1 MLSKSIDP
9 KSKRSGKTR
18 EVQELRRCHHCQGTM
33 KGVRKDAKFC
43 GNVCRQSAY
52 QSRTY
57 RRKSMAPKPGTSV
70 VDDAGGLCCLNCL
83 IGLRGKQRA
92 FCSDA
97 CRKQHH
103 RG

>member
-1 MLSKSIDP
+1 MLSRFIDLGVE
-9 KSKRSGKTR
+9 KSKKTR
-18 EVQELRRCHHCQGTM
+18 QAQSTRKCQHCSGSM

-43 GNVCRQSAY
+43 GNVCRQSDY

-57 RRKSMAPKPGTSV
+57 KPKSAKPKPHPAV
-70 VDDAGGLCCLNCL
+70 ADFAGRCCLNCL
-83 IGLRGKQRA
+83 DALRGKQRS

-97 CRKQHH
+97 CRKQHQ

>member
-1 MLSKSIDP
+1 MLSRSNGLGVK
-9 KSKRSGKTR
+9 KSKRTR
-18 EVQELRRCHHCQGTM
+18 QAQDPRRCQFCGGTM
-33 KGVRKDAKFC
+33 HGIRKDAKFC

-57 RRKSMAPKPGTSV
+57 KPKSARPKPEPIGG
-70 VDDAGGLCCLNCL
+70 DAAGCLNCL
-83 IGLRGKQRA
+83 GALRGKQRS

-97 CRKQHH
+97 CRKQYH